1 MGTDGTTTNNSSTP
15 TPSDGV
21 IARAVHDLFRIR
33 QSLPSGPDRVK
44 VEMSYLEI
52 YNEQAID
59 LLSDD
64 PSSSVLQVRD
74 SKTEGVIVQNLKSF
88 TVSSPREVSALMERA
103 SSKRATGSTQM
114 NSVSSRS
121 HAICTLNVTIAPLEN
136 NGEEEENHSSEMMK
150 AKLTLVDLAGSER
163 IKRTGAEGARMK
175 EGININKGL
184 FVLGQVVS
192 ALSEWGQQG
201 GSKKSNA
208 HIPYRDS
215 KLTRLL
221 QDSLGGNSRT
231 VMIACISPAQSNAE
245 ETINTLRYAERT
257 RNIKNSAVRNLVSG
271 GLSSA
276 EAAALRKENQQLKLE
291 LAQLRDG
298 SVSASGSMR
307 SLPSLGNTEVVTKL
321 RAQCSSFLAEN
332 DLLKERIK
340 SHSEEVLEA
349 SLRADKWQAKFER
362 AVEMAEQHG
371 VDLSDKIDIGD
382 AESIVNQLRNQ
393 LSEAKTE
400 LLEARADAA
409 MARATAGAVIAGK
422 GDLES
427 MSENLSVEMPALEED
442 ESSDRDNITNEL
454 SAVSGTIEQKEA
466 MLGQMLKERSCRETI
481 QIHLQNSLRMLQTE
495 VEDLTTEKSQLM
507 LQMNQN
513 MEDSSR
519 RKCKTEVNPVTKRL
533 REQIKSLESRIN
545 ELKQKASEHQK
556 SIRMKE
562 EAEKKCARLTA
573 EIAQDKRRRADL
585 QKKLKEAS
593 NEIRAEK
600 KAAQQN
606 AARMMRDSQKLKI
619 ELHKIKSAAEKQAV
633 VLKRKID
640 EAAAKE
646 KARVEL
652 ENKRKHVESMRLA
665 SASGDEIKES
675 RKQELEAWIDREI
688 ECSRIKAQINDHQS
702 QLESAMAERKR
713 LMKSNSDTVDI
724 LQLENIE
731 DDCNA
736 IRAAISDLEDTAKKA
751 FPAYENSN
759 PAWRFIDS
767 NLFKALSKHE
777 AKHVM
782 TYVFDM
788 CSSVKH
794 ELDSVVA
801 DQEYKINLEIDAAVA
816 KERQLHER
824 DIMKLKVCQFALFN

>member
-1 MGTDGTTTNNSSTP
+1 
-15 TPSDGV
+15 
-21 IARAVHDLFRIR
+21 
-33 QSLPSGPDRVK
+33 
-44 VEMSYLEI
+44 MSYLEI

-466 MLGQMLKERSCRETI
+466 MLQQMLKERSCRETI